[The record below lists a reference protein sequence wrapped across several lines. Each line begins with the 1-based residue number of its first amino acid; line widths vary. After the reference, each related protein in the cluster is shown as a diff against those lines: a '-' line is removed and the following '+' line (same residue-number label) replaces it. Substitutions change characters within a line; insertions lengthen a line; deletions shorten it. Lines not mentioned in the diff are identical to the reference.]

1 MVKQRICDHAVT
13 VLKRT
18 DNAAVMW
25 GDSFLLH
32 MIAQEAGLSHDGPR
46 TERRVLSAL
55 SKTPGP
61 LTKKYTRTMGGRR
74 VLVFRLNEKTA

>member
-1 MVKQRICDHAVT
+1 MKQRICDHAVT
-13 VLKRT
+13 VLERT
-18 DNAAVMW
+18 GNSAVMW
-25 GDSFLLH
+25 GDTSLLFS
-32 MIAQEAGLSHDGPR
+32 IATHAGLPHDGPR

-74 VLVFRLNEKTA
+74 VLVFRLERLQHE